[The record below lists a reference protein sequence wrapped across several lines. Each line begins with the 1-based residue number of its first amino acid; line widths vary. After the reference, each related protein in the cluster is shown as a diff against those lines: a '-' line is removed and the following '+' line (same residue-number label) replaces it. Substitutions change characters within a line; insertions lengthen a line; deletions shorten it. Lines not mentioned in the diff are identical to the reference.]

1 MRTLIIVVLFALT
14 ACNPPAPSL
23 SPRNTG
29 TGPAQTGSGPTASL
43 PVPFRELLNPGLGYF
58 PLPSGLESGP
68 WTVGVKYTATG
79 AIPSYTRIHEIGG
92 YNQQGGL
99 SIELNSGAGQNR
111 VACVIF
117 NGLISIQQAVTARVD
132 SLMETPSSASVV
144 CTYSGTTL
152 TMYVNGEFQGSANG
166 VYNTPSWNEG
176 IGLGSAG
183 EFPLT
188 GTVSNV
194 SWWQAALTA
203 AEAALY

>member
-1 MRTLIIVVLFALT
+1 MRTLLILALT
-14 ACNPPAPSL
+14 TLAACNPPAPSV

-29 TGPAQTGSGPTASL
+29 TGPAQTGSGQTASL

-58 PLPSGLESGP
+58 PLPSGLEAGP

-79 AIPSYTRIHEIGG
+79 VIPSYTRAYEAGG

-99 SIELNSGAGQNR
+99 SIELNSGASQNR

-117 NGLISIQQAVTARVD
+117 NGLVSINQAVTARVD
-132 SLMETPSSASVV
+132 SLMDTPASASVV
-144 CTYSGTTL
+144 CVYSGTTL
-152 TMYVNGEFQGSANG
+152 TMYVDGVLQGSANG
-166 VYNTPSWNEG
+166 AYNVPSWNEG
-176 IGLGSAG
+176 VGIGSAG

-194 SWWQAALTA
+194 SWWQSALTA
-203 AEAALY
+203 AEVALY